1 MLNIPAQDYA
11 LRTEVT
17 HLFTKHSITADMLVF
32 RDQLNLHK
40 LHQQRKLTL
49 TLVDH
54 NVLTG
59 SDVIME
65 HAVQEVIDHHQNE
78 RADAEGYCLCK
89 SGKYIVAVHPKH

>member
-1 MLNIPAQDYA
+1 MLNIPAQDYP

-17 HLFTKHSITADMLVF
+17 HLFAKHSITGDMLVF
-32 RDQLNLHK
+32 RDQLDLHNLHR
-40 LHQQRKLTL
+40 QGKLTL

-65 HAVQEVIDHHQNE
+65 DAVKEVIDHHQNE
-78 RADAEGYCLCK
+78 RTNVDR
-89 SGKYIVAVHPKH
+89 YIL